1 MKDQGKDAVAGRL
14 QTGRPKTVYK
24 NMSTWTWKLN
34 DKAFNEL
41 KASIEA
47 AAKNLDFG
55 EEGGAHQ
62 RPRGLLG
69 ILECQRSR
77 PLFSAVRTQVIALHR
92 HASEE
97 WGRVK
102 KKWQGGHSL
111 DFLAD
116 VRHSG
121 ELRPLKE
128 IMSSFLPKMTRIH
141 LYEEDSATIGDLAR
155 SL

>member
-1 MKDQGKDAVAGRL
+1 MPWLYAYVE
-14 QTGRPKTVYK
+14 TT
-24 NMSTWTWKLN
+24 
-34 DKAFNEL
+34 
-41 KASIEA
+41 
-47 AAKNLDFG
+47 AKNLDFG
-55 EEGGAHQ
+55 EEGGFYK

-92 HASEE
+92 HASDE

-102 KKWQGGHSL
+102 KKWQGGQSS

-116 VRHSG
+116 ARHSG

-128 IMSSFLPKMTRIH
+128 IMSAFLPKMTRIRV
-141 LYEEDSATIGDLAR
+141 YENESVTIADLVR
-155 SL
+155 NKSTM

>member
-1 MKDQGKDAVAGRL
+1 MK
-14 QTGRPKTVYK
+14 TGRPKTVYK

-41 KASIEA
+41 KASIEV

-55 EEGGAHQ
+55 EEGSAYQ
-62 RPRGLLG
+62 RPRGMLG

-77 PLFSAVRTQVIALHR
+77 PLFSAVRTQVIALHS
-92 HASEE
+92 HASDD

-102 KKWQGGHSL
+102 KKWQGGQSS

-116 VRHSG
+116 ARYSG
-121 ELRPLKE
+121 EL
-128 IMSSFLPKMTRIH
+128 
-141 LYEEDSATIGDLAR
+141 
-155 SL
+155 